1 MVELCVEESRS
12 SLLSAFV
19 RCHDGIVHGE
29 AAALERVLRSGGGID
44 GAPEHGVGHAESGF
58 GKAADHFGSLACG
71 PSFIDRD
78 LILLAKRR
86 KAMGQAGSRGDIT
99 LEQQPSQQGMAVE
112 VVIRSTSKLMFVTQ
126 VLRLGSSV
134 WKSPVHERHSWS
146 QQCSSGQQVA

>member
-71 PSFIDRD
+71 ASFI
-78 LILLAKRR
+78 
-86 KAMGQAGSRGDIT
+86 
-99 LEQQPSQQGMAVE
+99 E
-112 VVIRSTSKLMFVTQ
+112 
-126 VLRLGSSV
+126 
-134 WKSPVHERHSWS
+134 KSPLATSILTTD
-146 QQCSSGQQVA
+146 GQLCALVLPKFKT